1 MVTDRI
7 TLNLLRI
14 YLSIVHNTTG
24 VVSDI
29 KISKSTHIGNKSL
42 IFKFESIEE
51 LTKYIDSAAPLTT
64 IFTMQCDP
72 LALYELRSFKVLNGT
87 RKIKIISDGK
97 VFISR
102 NNVGHIIISKL
113 NEYLTKLYKVKRLYN
128 DLDPSS
134 YLDNPEYYVDCMYIQ
149 LYFGE
154 ALEEVKK
161 LYIKY
166 K

>member
-29 KISKSTHIGNKSL
+29 KISKSTHSGNKSS
-42 IFKFESIEE
+42 ISKFDTIDK
-51 LTKYIDSAAPLTT
+51 LTGYIDKEAPLTT
-64 IFTMQCDP
+64 IFTMQCNP
-72 LALYELRSFKVLNGT
+72 LALYELRSFKILNGD
-87 RKIKIISDGK
+87 RKIKIISDGRSFK
-97 VFISR
+97 TKSKIGS
-102 NNVGHIIISKL
+102 IIISKL
-113 NEYLTKLYKVKRLYN
+113 NEYLVKFGKIKQLFD

>member
-7 TLNLLRI
+7 TLNLLHI
-14 YLSIVHNTTG
+14 YLNIVHNTTG
-24 VVSDI
+24 VISDI
-29 KISKSTHIGNKSL
+29 KISKSTHQGNKSS
-42 IFKFESIEE
+42 IAKFDTIEK
-51 LTKYIDSAAPLTT
+51 LTRYIDKEAPLTT
-64 IFTMQCDP
+64 VFRMQCKS
-72 LALYELRSFKVLNGT
+72 LALYELRSFKILNGA
-87 RKIKIISDGK
+87 RKIKIVSDGK
-97 VFISR
+97 SFKSKSKIGS
-102 NNVGHIIISKL
+102 IIISKL
-113 NEYLTKLYKVKRLYN
+113 NEYLVKFVKIKQLFA

-154 ALEEVKK
+154 ALEEVNK